1 MNNKMNDVVVVGGG
15 VVGCWTALHLAQ
27 AGCKVALLERDSIG
41 RGASYG
47 NCGYVSPSHVHPL
60 SGPGAIKHA
69 LEMMVRS
76 GGALSVP
83 PRWDPALWGWFLKFR
98 KNCRPKAFEHGSR
111 ARHALL
117 QSARSLYT
125 DFAEQHSDALQWQTA
140 GLMMVYRSPERFEQ
154 YASAAEQLQRDFGLQ
169 INRYE
174 GDQVSDV
181 EPALQTGLAGGWH
194 FPDDAHL
201 HPGQLMQKLRDEL
214 EASGVVIRENCSVD
228 RFVMGAGGLNQ
239 IDTDT
244 GEAFAADG
252 FVIAAGAETSRFA
265 KSLGCKI
272 PVVPGKGFSVT
283 IQGAASRPTIPMIF
297 EDDHVAVT
305 PLDGALRI
313 GSTMQFVGFDRS
325 IPEHRI
331 ELLKRSAKLHLKDSI
346 NASEGEAAAQ
356 EERWSGWRP
365 MSPDG
370 IPIIS
375 RLPKARNVCLATGN
389 GMIGIACGPAT
400 AKLAAELMLEQTP
413 HVDPEPYRVERFN

>member
-1 MNNKMNDVVVVGGG
+1 MSNKMNDVIVVGGG

-27 AGCKVALLERDSIG
+27 AGCKVTLLERDSIG

-83 PRWDPALWGWFLKFR
+83 PRWDPSLWRWLMRFR
-98 KNCRPKAFEHGSR
+98 KHCSGKAFEQGSR

-117 QSARSLYT
+117 RSARALYT
-125 DFAEQHSDALQWQTA
+125 DFAEQHADSLQWRTA
-140 GLMMVYRSPERFEQ
+140 GLMMVYRSPDRFEA

-169 INRYE
+169 INRYD
-174 GDQVSDV
+174 GDNVSEV
-181 EPALQTGLAGGWH
+181 EPALQSGLAGGWH

-201 HPGQLMQKLRDEL
+201 HPGQLMQQLRKQLD
-214 EASGVVIRENCSVD
+214 ACGVEVRESCGVD
-228 RFVMGAGGLNQ
+228 RFVMGAGGLSQ
-239 IDTDT
+239 IHSDS
-244 GEAFAADG
+244 GESFSADG

-283 IQGAASRPTIPMIF
+283 IHGAASRPTIPMIF

-313 GSTMQFVGFDRS
+313 GSTMQFVGYDRS
-325 IPEHRI
+325 VPEHRI
-331 ELLKRSAKLHLKDSI
+331 ELLKRSAKLHLRDPI
-346 NASEGEAAAQ
+346 HAAGEAGQEQ

-400 AKLAAELMLEQTP
+400 AKLAAELMLDQTP